1 MENVLEHF
9 SGYLTLE
16 KGLSGNSIS
25 AYRTDLRDFI
35 RFLREKGRNDFNDIV
50 RNDIQDFLSEC
61 KQRGLESASLARRL
75 VSVKMLFRYM
85 FQEKLIKNDI
95 TDVMDSPKLWRLLPD
110 MLSPPEVD
118 KLLMAFP
125 ATAKDALT
133 FRNRT
138 ILEVMYSCGLRVS
151 ETADLKLGGL
161 HFDQGIIRVIGKGDK
176 ERIIP
181 IGKPAMNLL
190 TRYIS
195 EMRPLLLAKGAPSE
209 PMVFVS
215 YRGQPLD
222 RERIWAIVKEATKIA
237 GIAKSIHPHTLR
249 HSFASHLLEN
259 GADLRIIQ
267 EMLGH
272 ADISTTQIYTHVDQ
286 KKLIRVHKQFHPR
299 A

>member
-1 MENVLEHF
+1 MEAVLEHF
-9 SGYLTLE
+9 SGFMTIE
-16 KGLSGNSIS
+16 KGLSGNSVS

-35 RFLREKGRNDFNDIV
+35 RFTREKGRNDFNDV
-50 RNDIQDFLSEC
+50 NRADIQDFLSDC
-61 KQRGLESASLARRL
+61 KARGLESSSMARRL
-75 VSVKMLFRYM
+75 VAIKMLFRYM

-110 MLSPPEVD
+110 MLSAKEVD
-118 KLLMAFP
+118 LLLMAFP
-125 ATAKDALT
+125 ATGKDALT

-151 ETADLKLGGL
+151 ETAELKLGSL
-161 HFDQGIIRVIGKGDK
+161 HLGEEIIRVIGKGNK
-176 ERIIP
+176 ERIVP
-181 IGKPAMNLL
+181 IGKPAIALIS
-190 TRYIS
+190 RYIS
-195 EMRPLLLAKGAPSE
+195 EMRPRLMAKGDPNE
-209 PMVFVS
+209 PNVFVS

-222 RERIWAIVKEATKIA
+222 RERIWAVVKEAAKIA
-237 GIAKSIHPHTLR
+237 GIAKDIHPHTLR